1 MDQQQ
6 NQSPKQGFSLS
17 SVTDVLVKILPIIAI
32 VFLVLAVVAFMYY
45 TIRGITAGSFTGFLN
60 GLANAVSACASN
72 VFMASV
78 LAVLY
83 KIGSKK

>member
-1 MDQQQ
+1 
-6 NQSPKQGFSLS
+6 
-17 SVTDVLVKILPIIAI
+17 
-32 VFLVLAVVAFMYY
+32 MYY

-72 VFMASV
+72 VFMAAV
-78 LAVLY
+78 LAALY